1 MIVATTLRKVVT
13 ATAAAAVSVA
23 TLACLDCNP
32 SLCVADLWFR
42 YRPRKFFGKPT
53 GQNQCVWIVGAS
65 SGIGEELAY
74 QIAAGGSSSS
84 PSQQL
89 DLQQDEAG
97 CPQFSS
103 NSSDRSDS
111 CSVHLILSSRSV
123 DKLER
128 VAAKCRSLNDCR
140 VTIVPLDVSCPDD
153 LIRAVQTVSTVLTST
168 SSTLD
173 TLVYNAGVGH
183 LSPALETSAVTA
195 ETMWRVNALG
205 PMILIPLLFS
215 HKLWPTAPNQHGP
228 ARQRPHLVVTASV
241 ASIVPVPLS
250 AAYTAAKHGLLGY
263 LRTLRAERPDI
274 LLHVIL
280 PGPVDSNF
288 HQHSADISSSTS
300 HSSGLAK
307 SHSVPPESS
316 TSTLGSPKRLCLTVP
331 RCAQLVHS
339 TMMLP
344 YSAETW
350 IATPAVVLWGLY
362 LQQYIIPSSVLHMWI
377 YPALAAR
384 RLAMWRA
391 GADLYD
397 PAAWR
402 RSRPPQRTKPP
413 PDQRDS
419 PND

>member
-1 MIVATTLRKVVT
+1 MIVATTMRKVAT

-32 SLCVADLWFR
+32 TLYAADLWFR
-42 YRPRKFFGKPT
+42 HRPRTRNSWQEGK
-53 GQNQCVWIVGAS
+53 CIWIVGAS

-74 QIAAGGSSSS
+74 QIAAGSSSS
-84 PSQQL
+84 TTPLSQQQE
-89 DLQQDEAG
+89 LQQIEAAYT
-97 CPQFSS
+97 QLSS
-103 NSSDRSDS
+103 GMTGEISG
-111 CSVHLILSSRSV
+111 VHLILSSRSV
-123 DKLER
+123 DKLEL

-153 LIRAVQTVSTVLTST
+153 LVRAVQTVSAVLTST

-183 LSPALETSAVTA
+183 LSPALETSAATA
-195 ETMWRVNALG
+195 ETVWRVNALG

-215 HKLWPTAPNQHGP
+215 HQLWPTTPNHDG
-228 ARQRPHLVVTASV
+228 RYRPHLVVTASV

-274 LLHVIL
+274 LLHTIL
-280 PGPVDSNF
+280 PGPVDSDF
-288 HQHSADISSSTS
+288 HQHSNYPNNCNSSS
-300 HSSGLAK
+300 LAK
-307 SHSVPPESS
+307 THSVPPPESA
-316 TSTLGSPKRLCLTVP
+316 STLGSPQRLCLTVP
-331 RCAQLVHS
+331 RCAQLIHS
-339 TMMLP
+339 TMKLP

-350 IATPAVVLWGLY
+350 IAAPAVVLWGLY
-362 LQQYIIPSSVLHMWI
+362 LQQYVVPASFLHACV

-384 RLAMWRA
+384 RLALWRA

-397 PAAWR
+397 PASWR
-402 RSRPPQRTKPP
+402 RPPKRTHQLT
-413 PDQRDS
+413 PDQHDP
-419 PND
+419 PNK